1 MDLDTTRSKSSYLEI
16 LNDFEDR
23 KTQILIGTQ
32 MVTKGLDFDNV
43 SLVGILNADN
53 MLSYPDFRS
62 HERSY
67 QLMSQVSGRAGRR
80 NKRGKVIIQTYNP
93 DHPII
98 QLVLQNNYAAMCTQ
112 QLDQRK
118 RFNYPPFCKLVQ
130 ITLKHQDTKVLN
142 DAAAYL
148 AHNLKLLFPKK
159 VFGPEYPV
167 VSRIKNLYLKNIL
180 LKLDRN
186 NVLSK
191 NKDQMLKEILAFQK
205 NHSSVRISID
215 VDPM

>member
-1 MDLDTTRSKSSYLEI
+1 
-16 LNDFEDR
+16 
-23 KTQILIGTQ
+23 
-32 MVTKGLDFDNV
+32 VTKGLDFDNV

-62 HERSY
+62 HERSF

-93 DHPII
+93 AHPII

-112 QLDQRK
+112 QLDQRQ

-130 ITLKHQDTKVLN
+130 ITLKHQNTTTLN
-142 DAAAYL
+142 EAAASL
-148 AHNLKLLFPKK
+148 AYDLKLIFPKK

-186 NVLSK
+186 NALSK
-191 NKDQMLKEILAFQK
+191 NKSQILAELAIFQK
-205 NHSSVRISID
+205 KYSSVRISID